1 MLLQAE
7 PLTEGMWALMLGPSG
22 LLVGSIIVIV
32 VLWRRM
38 GKKEEES
45 TTTIAE
51 LHEARHDDLV
61 SGLKYREEVT
71 GKLLQDNIE
80 DRVTTEK
87 MIDAV
92 KALSKQQEK
101 TDGNVQV
108 VKEDVREVKNIVTRT
123 SSR

>member
-7 PLTEGMWALMLGPSG
+7 QLTEGMWALLLGPSG
-22 LLVGSIIVIV
+22 LLVGAIIVIV
-32 VLWRRM
+32 VLWRKL
-38 GKKEEES
+38 GKHELAKDKI
-45 TTTIAE
+45 IAE

-92 KALSKQQEK
+92 KSLSTQQEK
-101 TDGNVQV
+101 THENVQV
-108 VKEDVREVKNIVTRT
+108 VKEDLREVKNIITRPRT
-123 SSR
+123 